1 MKIDRVILVLN
12 NNPTYTHFWKVVNKV
27 WKENFNIKPTLIFNG
42 TQKEF
47 DDINLNIHPE
57 DYIIVNTVPEVSES
71 IPDWSVTWSFFWGAS
86 QFPDDTCM
94 LAGIDQIPLGD
105 LFFKKVAELSD
116 DKFIVG
122 FSDAYKNYTKD
133 TLGYFNTVT
142 NVLYPSSHLVGKGKR
157 FKEIFEIED
166 KWEDEIFKVYNS
178 RSRYHLNNKIYRGKL
193 WGLDE
198 CYASEKISIYKN
210 PEEIIYFDI
219 FWNYW
224 VKNRID
230 FCGNVN
236 KNFDINLVKEGHY
249 SEVTTKNY
257 SAYQSKIEN
266 IINNLPKYNF

>member
-12 NNPTYTHFWKVVNKV
+12 NNPSYTHFWKVVSKV
-27 WKENFNIKPTLIFNG
+27 WKDNFNITPTLIFNG
-42 TQKEF
+42 TQQEF
-47 DDINLNIHPE
+47 DGNNFNIPPE
-57 DYIIVNTVPEVSES
+57 DYILVNKVPEISES
-71 IPDWSVTWSFFWGAS
+71 NPDWSVTWSFFWGAS
-86 QFPDDTCM
+86 QFPNDTCL

-105 LFFKKVAELSD
+105 LFFRKISEFSD

-142 NVLYPSSHLVGKGKR
+142 NVLYPSSHLVGKGKK
-157 FKEIFEIED
+157 FKEIFEIND
-166 KWEDEIFKVYNS
+166 NWEDEVLKVYNS
-178 RSRYHLNNKIYRGKL
+178 QDRYHLKNNFYTVKL

-198 CYASEKISIYKN
+198 CYASEKISIHKN
-210 PEEIIYFDI
+210 PEDLIYLDI
-219 FWNYW
+219 FWDYW

-249 SEVTTKNY
+249 SEITTKNFF
-257 SAYQSKIEN
+257 AHKSKIDN
-266 IINNLPKYNF
+266 IINNIPKYNF